1 MVRLSKIITS
11 NVHLVQSLLLLPLW
25 TSTSHCMA
33 RLASES
39 LLFIAMLP
47 AGGLLDFLFSV
58 FCFLCKVYFFTL
70 SDRNVVTI
78 IIWLG
83 TRVLPLYS
91 FSLLDCCCR
100 CLYRL
105 ISLSRTFLR
114 LVATGNNVLLFPSEP
129 LVFFFIIYILC
140 SFYHLHF
147 LHWHSHLR
155 NTIYIYLGNSM
166 IFWKTSPW
174 LLQVWSFSE
183 KTNCRPP
190 LLVIFRTF

>member
-58 FCFLCKVYFFTL
+58 FCFPCKVYFFTL
-70 SDRNVVTI
+70 SDRNVLTI
-78 IIWLG
+78 IICLG
-83 TRVLPLYS
+83 TNVLPLYS

-114 LVATGNNVLLFPSEP
+114 LVATGNSVLLHQS
-129 LVFFFIIYILC
+129 LLC
-140 SFYHLHF
+140 SFYYLHLVFF
-147 LHWHSHLR
+147 L
-155 NTIYIYLGNSM
+155 
-166 IFWKTSPW
+166 
-174 LLQVWSFSE
+174 SFALF
-183 KTNCRPP
+183 TLTFAFTQYN
-190 LLVIFRTF
+190 LHIFRE

>member
-1 MVRLSKIITS
+1 MA
-11 NVHLVQSLLLLPLW
+11 NVWYGCRRLLLPMFIW
-25 TSTSHCMA
+25 FSHCCCCHCEPLLPIVWPGLH
-33 RLASES
+33 RNPYCS
-39 LLFIAMLP
+39 LQCC
-47 AGGLLDFLFSV
+47 LLEGSLTFSFLYSV
-58 FCFLCKVYFFTL
+58 FFLCKMYFFTL

-114 LVATGNNVLLFPSEP
+114 LVATVYFSFHQSSCVL
-129 LVFFFIIYILC
+129 FIIYILC

-147 LHWHSHLR
+147 LH
-155 NTIYIYLGNSM
+155 
-166 IFWKTSPW
+166 
-174 LLQVWSFSE
+174 
-183 KTNCRPP
+183 
-190 LLVIFRTF
+190 